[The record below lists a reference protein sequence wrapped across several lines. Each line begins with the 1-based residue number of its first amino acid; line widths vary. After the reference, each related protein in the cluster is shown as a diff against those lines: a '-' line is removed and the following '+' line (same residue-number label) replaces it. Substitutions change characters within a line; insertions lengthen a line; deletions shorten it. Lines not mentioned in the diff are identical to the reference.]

1 MSLIPTF
8 FSVFWVSVLAWCLM
22 VAGLERHLA
31 ARHPAV
37 HAGLGRTGNGLPLGR
52 ELAMLGFLCTAR
64 DRGLGDSGLG
74 RRCTALR
81 LLLVGYTVFFLLT
94 PDAALP
100 LRIFKSR

>member
-1 MSLIPTF
+1 MPLIPAL

-37 HAGLGRTGNGLPLGR
+37 HAGLGRTGNGNLPLGR
-52 ELAMLGFLCTAR
+52 ELAMLRFLCAAR

-81 LLLVGYTVFFLLT
+81 LLLVGYTVFFLVT
-94 PDAALP
+94 PTL
-100 LRIFKSR
+100 LSR